1 MVDEAVRM
9 LQNAG
14 VGNDVTTRIQN
25 AGHETTANSSRKR
38 SYKEPDGL
46 IIFQDGEWR
55 DGQFWAAHRVFRT
68 MEDCDAEIDT
78 YGVDRQ
84 RREEHRPL
92 GPLEYNGYKLN

>member
-1 MVDEAVRM
+1 MVIDSMVDEAVRM

-55 DGQFWAAHRVFRT
+55 DG
-68 MEDCDAEIDT
+68 
-78 YGVDRQ
+78 
-84 RREEHRPL
+84 RRIAFEL
-92 GPLEYNGYKLN
+92 GFSQ